1 MISIKSLG
9 SSSKANSFILSDG
22 VTTILL
28 DAGLPVDEMRS
39 KLFELG
45 IAQTDIDGV
54 LITHHHQDHMQGI
67 SSVIHCTKYITR
79 GELKASSKYIIGDES
94 KIKFIKAGEIFRVG
108 TFAIKPFATQHDSA
122 ESVGFVIK
130 NVSGELVVYMTDTG
144 IANMLVKNAD
154 AYIIEV
160 NHSSKE
166 GLIKTAEDPTKKM
179 NMETAIRIA
188 NTHLSEEQSLRY
200 LKKCIGDKTKAIILM
215 HISPKHPN
223 PVAMMNSFRKELD
236 TNIVSFVHPVDHKI
250 HTEWKVGYE
259 PERKR
264 EF

>member
-1 MISIKSLG
+1 MVSIKSLG

-22 VTTILL
+22 ITTILL

-45 IAQTDIDGV
+45 LLQTDINGV
-54 LITHHHQDHMQGI
+54 LITHNHQDHMQGI
-67 SSVIHCTKYITR
+67 SSVIHCNKYITA
-79 GELKASSKYIIGDES
+79 GELRTSNKYTVGDKN
-94 KIKFIKAGEIFRVG
+94 KIKIIKAGVVFKIG
-108 TFAIKPFATQHDSA
+108 TFTILPFETQHDST
-122 ESVGFVIK
+122 ESVGFLIK
-130 NVSGELVVYMTDTG
+130 NVSGEKIMYMTDTG
-144 IANMLVKNAD
+144 IANKLVKNAD

-166 GLIKTAEDPTKKM
+166 GLFKSAEDPTK
-179 NMETAIRIA
+179 NMTLEVAKRIA
-188 NTHLSEEQSLRY
+188 NTHLSEEQSLDY
-200 LKKCIGDKTKAIILM
+200 LKKCVGDKTKAIILM

-223 PVAMMNSFRKELD
+223 PVAMMNNFRHQLN

-250 HTEWKVGYE
+250 HTEWKVGYV

-264 EF
+264 GF